1 MEANASS
8 ALVPSNLQPPN
19 ITLPLPL
26 RRRPNITLIPLSLL
40 DMGHDANL
48 VTGVG
53 RTMFGRGQVIQKTI
67 DATTGRTVFAAGCD
81 PRSDGHA
88 AAQI

>member
-1 MEANASS
+1 MRPLLSS
-8 ALVPSNLQPPN
+8 NPFNLL
-19 ITLPLPL
+19 ISPLPFPSSTVNDIL
-26 RRRPNITLIPLSLL
+26 TLFPL